1 MKKICTSIIFIGFSL
16 CINAQTLQT
25 CNTTCA
31 QASSVIDNCAETNL
45 SRISDFNN
53 GILYYTPDACP
64 DGLCAGAVW
73 RFPSISGSGA
83 SGVNATVTIDALS
96 NSELEKIDDD
106 AATDINGA
114 GKSSLFAPIIK
125 PDVTLNGA
133 DRKGYVQFTVRFF
146 LANIGDG
153 YSLLLNLSNLSVY
166 QYDLDGDN
174 AGNANFG
181 NNGSWFRETG
191 SVKLKETD
199 NPQIQFDPATEI
211 TATNYTDGT
220 GQWLGGISST
230 CAKAGLTV
238 CGQNTI
244 AAKFSKPQYSVTF
257 RLGYDYN
264 AGGNMGQPSSQFG
277 IKFGCFSIPG
287 SVQLPVNLYDFT
299 AKRNGTNVQLDWATT
314 YEQMNQ
320 GFRIQRKTTG
330 SDFEDI
336 SFVKSQASG
345 GNSQIKLNYR
355 FTDVNNFKGVS
366 QYRIIQTDLENKIRV
381 SEIRSV
387 PGESAEHRGIVIY
400 PNPASDG
407 KITVLFENS
416 SYREAVVTNVF
427 GQQVR
432 RLNNVTSNTI
442 SFEGLRP
449 GIYNIRVTDKE
460 IGEIQIG
467 KFAVAK

>member
-1 MKKICTSIIFIGFSL
+1 
-16 CINAQTLQT
+16 
-25 CNTTCA
+25 
-31 QASSVIDNCAETNL
+31 
-45 SRISDFNN
+45 
-53 GILYYTPDACP
+53 
-64 DGLCAGAVW
+64 
-73 RFPSISGSGA
+73 
-83 SGVNATVTIDALS
+83 
-96 NSELEKIDDD
+96 
-106 AATDINGA
+106 
-114 GKSSLFAPIIK
+114 
-125 PDVTLNGA
+125 
-133 DRKGYVQFTVRFF
+133 
-146 LANIGDG
+146 
-153 YSLLLNLSNLSVY
+153 
-166 QYDLDGDN
+166 
-174 AGNANFG
+174 
-181 NNGSWFRETG
+181 
-191 SVKLKETD
+191 
-199 NPQIQFDPATEI
+199 
-211 TATNYTDGT
+211 
-220 GQWLGGISST
+220 
-230 CAKAGLTV
+230 
-238 CGQNTI
+238 
-244 AAKFSKPQYSVTF
+244 
-257 RLGYDYN
+257 
-264 AGGNMGQPSSQFG
+264 MGQPSSQFG

-460 IGEIQIG
+460 TGEIQIG

>member
-1 MKKICTSIIFIGFSL
+1 MKKICTWITFIVFSL

-25 CNTTCA
+25 CNTGCT
-31 QASSVIDNCAETNL
+31 QPSNVIDNCDVSSL
-45 SRISDFNN
+45 SRISDFKN
-53 GILYYTPDACP
+53 GILYYTPASCP
-64 DGLCAGAVW
+64 DGRCAGAVW

-106 AATDINGA
+106 AATDINGS
-114 GKSSLFAPIIK
+114 KQSSLFAPVIK
-125 PDVTLNGA
+125 PDMALKGA

-174 AGNANFG
+174 AGNANIG

-211 TATNYTDGT
+211 TAINYADGAD
-220 GQWLGGISST
+220 QWVGGISST
-230 CAKAGLTV
+230 CGKPGLTV

-264 AGGNMGQPSSQFG
+264 AGGDMGQPSSQYG
-277 IKFGCFSIPG
+277 IKLGCFYIPG

-336 SFVKSQASG
+336 GFVKSQAVG

-355 FTDVNNFKGVS
+355 YNDVNNFNGVS
-366 QYRIIQTDLENKIRV
+366 QYRIVQTDLENKIRV

-387 PGESAEHRGIVIY
+387 PGQSAEHGIVIY

-407 KITVLFENS
+407 KVTLLFQS
-416 SYREAVVTNVF
+416 SSSNREAVLTNIF
-427 GQQVR
+427 GQHVR
-432 RLNNVTSNTI
+432 QLSNINSNTI
-442 SFEGLRP
+442 SFEGLMP
-449 GIYNIRVTDKE
+449 GIYNIRITDKE
-460 IGEIQIG
+460 TGEIQTG